1 MRNIKLIIEY
11 DGGRYDGWQ
20 RLGKEESK
28 NTIENKI
35 VEVLEKL
42 TGEPVEL
49 FVGMRTEKGVHAH
62 YQVANFKTDIVLKPI
77 EIRNYLNRYLPMD
90 IAVVEVSDEQERF
103 HSALNAKSKTFLY
116 RIDVRDVYNVFDR
129 KYTYYSFAKLDVK
142 KMNEVAEVFLG
153 EHDFKAFSTVK
164 KNKNTIKKIY
174 AIDIYGDNEEVSI
187 TIKANDY
194 LHNMARLIIGAL
206 IEAGNGRIS
215 AKDIGDMLAGNKE
228 VNILPA
234 ETNGMFL
241 ENIEY

>member
-28 NTIENKI
+28 NTVENKI
-35 VEVLEKL
+35 IEVLEKL
-42 TGEPVEL
+42 TSTSVEL
-49 FVGMRTEKGVHAH
+49 FAGMRTEKGVHAH
-62 YQVANFKTDIVLKPI
+62 YQVANFKTDILLKPM

-90 IAVVEVSDEQERF
+90 IAVVSVSDEHERF

-129 KYTYYSFAKLDVK
+129 KYTYYSFAKLDIDKMK
-142 KMNEVAEVFLG
+142 KVAECFIG
-153 EHDFKAFSTVK
+153 EHDFKAFSTAK
-164 KNKNTIKKIY
+164 KNKNTIKTVQS
-174 AIDIYGDNEEVSI
+174 IDIYGDNEEISI
-187 TIKANDY
+187 TVKANDY

-206 IEAGNGRIS
+206 IEAGNGRVS
-215 AKDIGDMLAGNKE
+215 AKDIEAMLKGDKE
-228 VNILPA
+228 LTILPA